1 MACKRPARLHWMCLA
16 GPKIRFFNLLSLPQ
30 HSSPHG
36 APSISRLHNCAPA
49 GLLFAPTPPPAP
61 CLPPP
66 TPVTEVPL
74 GAGGRATMAA
84 PHSTPSTW
92 PAGGPPGADAA
103 RGPRQRRTRPARG
116 AARRVVGGQPARRR
130 CSTDLA
136 SVGAAWRVAGG
147 SPPSACGIGHSISQ
161 VSGGCARP
169 YRKRPN
175 SLDTY
180 QSTYRNLVLFI
191 FLPILH
197 GYVIRDTWP
206 TSRIR
211 VT

>member
-1 MACKRPARLHWMCLA
+1 MAYKCTARLPCLCLA

-36 APSISRLHNCAPA
+36 APSIRRLHDCAPA
-49 GLLFAPTPPPAP
+49 GLLLAAPPPAP

-84 PHSTPSTW
+84 PHSTPS
-92 PAGGPPGADAA
+92 ADAA
-103 RGPRQRRTRPARG
+103 RGRRQHRTRPVRG
-116 AARRVVGGQPARRR
+116 AARHVVAGQPTRRR

-161 VSGGCARP
+161 VSGGWARP

-197 GYVIRDTWP
+197 GYVSAAYP
-206 TSRIR
+206 LRIR
-211 VT
+211 IGYVSV